1 MGTKQAIIPPE
12 TSAFEMG
19 FNATTSLNDKISF
32 LKQAAM
38 VSVSVTTAMEKDFLN
53 LVQEHNGLEKVAKNR
68 LQRIQTLESQLDQ
81 KKIINAQLYQDL
93 NTTKEKLQN
102 YLSRKK

>member
-1 MGTKQAIIPPE
+1 MGTKQAAIPPE

-38 VSVSVTTAMEKDFLN
+38 ESVSVTTAMEKDFLN
-53 LVQEHNGLEKVAKNR
+53 LVQEHNGLEKVAKSR

-81 KKIINAQLYQDL
+81 EKIINAQLYQDL